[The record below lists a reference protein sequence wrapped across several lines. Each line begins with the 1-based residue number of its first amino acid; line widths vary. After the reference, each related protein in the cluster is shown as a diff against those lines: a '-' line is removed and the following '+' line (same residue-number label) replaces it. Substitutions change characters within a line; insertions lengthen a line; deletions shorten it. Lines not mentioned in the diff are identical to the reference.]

1 MILCLW
7 SPPPRLIKVANN
19 TRPCSKLG
27 GTTLNWREEGGE
39 HYIPQTCELERFDAR
54 KVVFSWEGHSI
65 FATGWS
71 STGQSS
77 ARYRWG
83 QDSTNGKPDVFWSWI
98 VTSKL
103 CFFSG
108 ASELFSASEGLFS
121 LVFGGREYQGIVNH
135 SRCIMFFSKSF
146 WSKFKYF
153 WHQLSKEKYNYHC
166 MTL

>member
-1 MILCLW
+1 MLKTWRNNFELEGGGRWALHPTDLW
-7 SPPPRLIKVANN
+7 
-19 TRPCSKLG
+19 TRAIWCKKGCFFVG
-27 GTTLNWREEGGE
+27 GSQHFCNWLKLNWSEL
-39 HYIPQTCELERFDAR
+39 CEVSLRSGFDWWQA
-54 KVVFSWEGHSI
+54 WC
-65 FATGWS
+65 
-71 STGQSS
+71 
-77 ARYRWG
+77 
-83 QDSTNGKPDVFWSWI
+83 FWSWI